1 MFHLKVLAGAVA
13 VSCALSLTSTATAA
27 QWESVVR
34 NADEALYVDL
44 DSLRMVDGHVE
55 AQALHTYAK
64 SRTLGQDWYAH
75 RSRVMTYRFD
85 CNGEKLAFTAFDL
98 RSGEL
103 GSGETVIAGTTGG
116 HMFPAASDPLDGKLM
131 GKVCSPANLVRAER
145 HGGDAGRLASR

>member
-1 MFHLKVLAGAVA
+1 MFPLKTLVGAA
-13 VSCALSLTSTATAA
+13 AIACSLFETSTATAT

-55 AQALHTYAK
+55 AQALHTYSKA
-64 SRTLGQDWYAH
+64 RTLGQDWYAH

-85 CNGEKLAFTAFDL
+85 CNGEKLAFTAFEM

-116 HMFPAASDPLDGKLM
+116 YMFPAASDPLDDKLM
-131 GKVCSPANLVRAER
+131 GKVCSPANLTRAER